1 MVWYLYILNAVRCQ
15 SVTVGVASLVANDVT
30 VRMTS

>member
-1 MVWYLYILNAVRCQ
+1 VSVRT

-30 VRMTS
+30 MRMTS